1 MNMDSEMVKVAVQV
15 VLVPAAYKIITL
27 LQDMNT
33 KLAVI
38 IERVDQHESRINRLE
53 DK

>member
-1 MNMDSEMVKVAVQV
+1 MDGELVKIAVQV
-15 VLVPAAYKIITL
+15 ILVPAAYKIIML